1 MVDVLSCI
9 MWVTRSFPTSS
20 FLVCFSLQSQCS
32 SFELLNEISIRQ
44 FSWKPFSAVLCFSG
58 KSEANYRRICFGHI
72 TAFTFTAAEVS
83 RIIGP
88 QSAQSQR
95 FLELSSSFE
104 LIPLLINF
112 FLPRNGLFFSS
123 NSSRVH
129 CIIYCLGWLLR
140 NRSTVSIIIGC
151 VRNSQE
157 LSVRLCF
164 L

>member
-44 FSWKPFSAVLCFSG
+44 FSGKPFSAVLCFSG

-88 QSAQSQR
+88 PSAQSRR

-104 LIPLLINF
+104 LIPLLIHF
-112 FLPRNGLFFSS
+112 FLPRNGHFFFQFQSGPLYNLLFGLTVTKSLYS
-123 NSSRVH
+123 VH
-129 CIIYCLGWLLR
+129 HY
-140 NRSTVSIIIGC
+140 
-151 VRNSQE
+151 
-157 LSVRLCF
+157 RLC
-164 L
+164 